1 MKILSLLSDLTW
13 RQAGAAFD
21 LRKQEFL
28 YEALE
33 QAGVDTSYLPEVR
46 KGHFLVGETRAG
58 VPVMGSIGDNQ
69 ASLFGSVRD
78 LKDTVLLNVGTGSQV
93 SLVTEKFI
101 ECSGSVELRPCTEN
115 SYILVGA
122 SLCGGRAYAMLEQ
135 FTEKLQKLK
144 KDCIPGCRSRQK
156 NLLKHTEKKLHGK

>member
-1 MKILSLLSDLTW
+1 
-13 RQAGAAFD
+13 
-21 LRKQEFL
+21 
-28 YEALE
+28 
-33 QAGVDTSYLPEVR
+33 
-46 KGHFLVGETRAG
+46 
-58 VPVMGSIGDNQ
+58 MGSIGDNQ

-122 SLCGGRAYAMLEQ
+122 SCAVVVRMRCWNS

>member
-1 MKILSLLSDLTW
+1 
-13 RQAGAAFD
+13 
-21 LRKQEFL
+21 
-28 YEALE
+28 
-33 QAGVDTSYLPEVR
+33 
-46 KGHFLVGETRAG
+46 
-58 VPVMGSIGDNQ
+58 MGSIGDNQ

-93 SLVTEKFI
+93 SLVTERFI

-135 FTEKLQKLK
+135 FSEKLQKLK

-156 NLLKHTEKKLHGK
+156 NLLKNTEKKLHGK

>member
-1 MKILSLLSDLTW
+1 M
-13 RQAGAAFD
+13 
-21 LRKQEFL
+21 
-28 YEALE
+28 
-33 QAGVDTSYLPEVR
+33 
-46 KGHFLVGETRAG
+46 
-58 VPVMGSIGDNQ
+58 PVMGSIGDNQ

-93 SLVTEKFI
+93 SLVTERFI

-135 FTEKLQKLK
+135 FYREAAETEERLY
-144 KDCIPGCRSRQK
+144 SRMQEQAE
-156 NLLKHTEKKLHGK
+156 NLLKIRKRSCMESRYSFFRDKK

>member
-1 MKILSLLSDLTW
+1 M
-13 RQAGAAFD
+13 AASWGCFD
-21 LRKQEFL
+21 LQKQEFL

-33 QAGVDTSYLPEVR
+33 QAGVDISYLPEVR

-69 ASLFGSVRD
+69 ASLFGSVRN

-101 ECSGSVELRPCTEN
+101 ECSGSVELLPLYRKQL
-115 SYILVGA
+115 YFVGA

-135 FTEKLQKLK
+135 FYREAQKPK

-156 NLLKHTEKKLHGK
+156 NLLKNMEKKLHGK